1 MKLSFFEIVI
11 IGLLVLLG
19 GCATPEPQIVYK
31 EKLVVVKLD
40 KDLTQRCDVEP
51 FPVAKEEFLKMTW
64 KQRAIALTRWSDHL
78 LGNLGGCSDRMET
91 IERVQSEA
99 EQRIR
104 DSEVK

>member
-1 MKLSFFEIVI
+1 MKLSFVEILTV
-11 IGLLVLLG
+11 GLLVLLT
-19 GCATPEPQIVYK
+19 GCATPEPQVIFK

-51 FPVAKEEFLKMTW
+51 FPVAKEEFVKMTW
-64 KQRAIALTRWSDHL
+64 KQRSVALTRWTDQL
-78 LGNLGGCSDRMET
+78 LGNLGSCSDRMET